1 MLKRRDI
8 NEKDI
13 STEKASQKQRAWL
26 QKKNVGF
33 KRPQGVGSQKSERQ
47 KEPYCLRTEIILSKV
62 TTLNRNCDFR
72 RIYNRG
78 KSYADPALVLYLNK
92 NRAGICRIGITSS
105 KKIGNAVQRN
115 RSRRI
120 IRAAFDELYRQD
132 PARFCGY
139 DIVFVARTKTRF
151 RKSTQIKDIIDQGF
165 EKSSKAKRQ
174 IS

>member
-115 RSRRI
+115 RSRRL
-120 IRAAFDELYRQD
+120 IRAAFYSVYDKHNAALQ
-132 PARFCGY
+132 GY
-139 DIVFVARTKTRF
+139 DLVLVARTKTRNL
-151 RKSTQIKDIIDQGF
+151 KSTDLENTL
-165 EKSSKAKRQ
+165 EKLLNKAGV
-174 IS
+174 IG